1 MDVGRL
7 RMLRELADHGT
18 VGAVA
23 LVLSMTPSAVSQQLK
38 ILQREAGVPLI
49 EPDGR
54 RVRLT
59 EAGHVLVEH
68 ADAVLAALDRA
79 RAEMD
84 AYRSTPRGAVSVSFF
99 PSGAA
104 MLLAPL
110 IIRAA
115 ERGVQV
121 LGRDVDVPASRAPAQ
136 LADFDVVVVHRD
148 ERDAASWGPRF
159 EATELLREPLDVV
172 LPPAHPLADRDDVR
186 LADLADEHWIGVE
199 GGLMVDDVLNS
210 IAIVSGVQPR
220 ITQRIND
227 FRVVEELVHAGA
239 GIALMP
245 RYVKLARE
253 LVRLPITDISVARRV
268 EAITRVGAGN
278 RPSVA
283 AVLEELRAIAAGI
296 SPTADEHARA
306 RSAGPARD

>member
-1 MDVGRL
+1 MDAGRL

-23 LVLSMTPSAVSQQLK
+23 QALSMTPSAVSQQLK
-38 ILQREAGVPLI
+38 ILQREAGVTLI

-59 EAGHVLVEH
+59 DAGRVLVGH

-84 AYRSTPRGAVSVSFF
+84 AYRSTPRGTVSVSFF

-115 ERGVQV
+115 EHGVQV
-121 LGRDVDVPASRAPAQ
+121 LGRDIDVPASRAPAQ

-148 ERDAASWGPRF
+148 ERDASPWGPRF

-172 LPPAHPLADRDDVR
+172 LPPGHHLADRHQVR
-186 LADLADEHWIGVE
+186 LAELADERWIGVE

-210 IAIVSGVQPR
+210 ITILSGIRPR

-227 FRVVEELVHAGA
+227 FRVVEELVHAGT

-245 RYVKLARE
+245 RYVRLARE

-268 EAITRVGAGN
+268 EAVTRAGATA
-278 RPSVA
+278 RPAVA
-283 AVLEELRAIAAGI
+283 VVLDVLRAAAAEI
-296 SPTADEHARA
+296 S
-306 RSAGPARD
+306 SALT

>member
-1 MDVGRL
+1 MDAGRL

-18 VGAVA
+18 VAAVA
-23 LVLSMTPSAVSQQLK
+23 QVLSMTPSAVSQQLK
-38 ILQREAGVPLI
+38 ILQREAGVTLI

-59 EAGHVLVEH
+59 DAGQVLVGH

-84 AYRSTPRGAVSVSFF
+84 AYRSTPRGTVTVSFF

-110 IIRAA
+110 IVRAA
-115 ERGVQV
+115 ELGVQV
-121 LGRDVDVPASRAPAQ
+121 LGRDIDVPASRAPAQ

-148 ERDAASWGPRF
+148 ERDASPWGPRF
-159 EATELLREPLDVV
+159 EAADLLREPLDVV
-172 LPPAHPLADRDDVR
+172 LPPGHPLAGRGQVR
-186 LADLADEHWIGVE
+186 LTDLADERWIGVE

-210 IAIVSGVQPR
+210 ITILSGLQPR

-227 FRVVEELVHAGA
+227 FRVVEELVHAGT

-245 RYVKLARE
+245 RYVRLARE

-268 EAITRVGAGN
+268 EAVTRAGASA
-278 RPSVA
+278 RPAVAVVLDVLGGVA
-283 AVLEELRAIAAGI
+283 AEI
-296 SPTADEHARA
+296 S
-306 RSAGPARD
+306 SALT

>member
-1 MDVGRL
+1 MDAGRL

-18 VGAVA
+18 VAAVA
-23 LVLSMTPSAVSQQLK
+23 QVLSMTPSAVSQQLK
-38 ILQREAGVPLI
+38 ILQREAGVTLI

-59 EAGHVLVEH
+59 DAGQMLVGH
-68 ADAVLAALDRA
+68 ADAVLAALDCA

-84 AYRSTPRGAVSVSFF
+84 AYRTTPRGTVSVSFF

-110 IIRAA
+110 IIRSA

-121 LGRDVDVPASRAPAQ
+121 SGRDVDVPASRAPAQ

-148 ERDAASWGPRF
+148 ERDASPWGPRF
-159 EATELLREPLDVV
+159 QATELLREPLDVV
-172 LPPAHPLADRDDVR
+172 LPPGHR
-186 LADLADEHWIGVE
+186 LAGHDQVQLTELAEEHWIGVE

-210 IAIVSGVQPR
+210 IAILSGVSPR
-220 ITQRIND
+220 IIQRAND
-227 FRVVEELVHAGA
+227 FRVVEELVHAGI

-245 RYVKLARE
+245 RYVVLARD
-253 LVRLPITDISVARRV
+253 LVRLPISDITVARRV
-268 EAITRVGAGN
+268 EAITRAGAAA
-278 RPSVA
+278 RPAVA
-283 AVLEELRAIAAGI
+283 VVLDELAAIASDI
-296 SPTADEHARA
+296 SSAAAERDRG
-306 RSAGPARD
+306 RSTRPAPH

>member
-1 MDVGRL
+1 MDAGRL

-18 VGAVA
+18 VAAVA
-23 LVLSMTPSAVSQQLK
+23 QVLSMTPSAVSQQLK
-38 ILQREAGVPLI
+38 ILQREAGVTLI

-59 EAGHVLVEH
+59 DAGQVLVGH

-84 AYRSTPRGAVSVSFF
+84 AYRSRPRGTVSVSFF

-110 IIRAA
+110 ILRAA
-115 ERGVQV
+115 EHGVQV
-121 LGRDVDVPASRAPAQ
+121 LGRDIDVPAARGPAQ

-148 ERDAASWGPRF
+148 ERDTASWGPRF

-172 LPPAHPLADRDDVR
+172 LPPGHHLADRDQVR
-186 LADLADEHWIGVE
+186 LAELSDEHWIGVE

-210 IAIVSGVQPR
+210 IAILSGVQPR

-227 FRVVEELVHAGA
+227 FRVVEELVQVGT

-245 RYVKLARE
+245 RYVRLTRG

-268 EAITRVGAGN
+268 EAVTRAGAST
-278 RPSVA
+278 RPAVA
-283 AVLEELRAIAAGI
+283 VVLDELTGIASDI
-296 SPTADEHARA
+296 RSSTVEREHG
-306 RSAGPARD
+306 RSALPTPP

>member
-1 MDVGRL
+1 MDAGRL

-18 VGAVA
+18 VAAVA
-23 LVLSMTPSAVSQQLK
+23 EVLSMTPSAVSQQLK
-38 ILQREAGVPLI
+38 ILQREAGVTLI

-59 EAGHVLVEH
+59 DAGQVLVGH
-68 ADAVLAALDRA
+68 ADAVLAALDCA

-84 AYRSTPRGAVSVSFF
+84 AYRSTPRGTVSVSFF

-115 ERGVQV
+115 EHGVQV
-121 LGRDVDVPASRAPAQ
+121 LGRDIDVPASRAPAQ

-148 ERDAASWGPRF
+148 ERDASSWGPRF
-159 EATELLREPLDVV
+159 ESTELLREPLDVI
-172 LPPAHPLADRDDVR
+172 LPPGHRLAGRAQVR
-186 LADLADEHWIGVE
+186 LADLADEPWLGVE

-210 IAIVSGVQPR
+210 ITILSGVQPR
-220 ITQRIND
+220 IIQRIND
-227 FRVVEELVHAGA
+227 FRVVEELVHAGT

-245 RYVKLARE
+245 RYVRLARK
-253 LVRLPITDISVARRV
+253 LVRLPIIDISVARRV
-268 EAITRVGAGN
+268 EAVTRSGATA
-278 RPSVA
+278 RPAVA
-283 AVLEELRAIAAGI
+283 VVLDELRAIAAEV
-296 SPTADEHARA
+296 S
-306 RSAGPARD
+306 SALT

>member
-1 MDVGRL
+1 MDAGRL

-18 VGAVA
+18 VAAVA
-23 LVLSMTPSAVSQQLK
+23 QVLSMTPSAVSQQLK

-49 EPDGR
+49 EPEGR

-59 EAGHVLVEH
+59 DAGQVLVGH

-79 RAEMD
+79 RSEMD
-84 AYRSTPRGAVSVSFF
+84 AYRSTPRGTVSVSFF

-110 IIRAA
+110 VIRAA
-115 ERGVQV
+115 ERGVHV
-121 LGRDVDVPASRAPAQ
+121 LGRDIDVPASRAPAQ

-148 ERDAASWGPRF
+148 ERDPASWGPRF
-159 EATELLREPLDVV
+159 EAEELLREPLDVV
-172 LPPAHPLADRDDVR
+172 VPAGHCLAGRGRVR
-186 LADLADEHWIGVE
+186 LADLADERWIGVE

-210 IAIVSGVQPR
+210 IATLSGVQPR

-227 FRVVEELVHAGA
+227 FRVVEELVQVGT

-245 RYVKLARE
+245 RYVRLTRD
-253 LVRLPITDISVARRV
+253 LVRLPITDIPVARRV
-268 EAITRVGAGN
+268 EAVTRAGAST
-278 RPSVA
+278 RPAVN
-283 AVLEELRAIAAGI
+283 AVLEELRAIAADI
-296 SPTADEHARA
+296 SSTA
-306 RSAGPARD
+306 G

>member
-1 MDVGRL
+1 MDAGRL

-18 VGAVA
+18 VAAVA
-23 LVLSMTPSAVSQQLK
+23 QVLSMTPSAVSQQLK

-49 EPDGR
+49 EPEGR

-59 EAGHVLVEH
+59 DAGQVLVGH

-79 RAEMD
+79 RSEMD
-84 AYRSTPRGAVSVSFF
+84 AYRRTPRGTVSVSLF

-110 IIRAA
+110 VIRAA

-148 ERDAASWGPRF
+148 DRDPASWGPRF
-159 EATELLREPLDVV
+159 EAEELLREPLDVV
-172 LPPAHPLADRDDVR
+172 VPAGHSLAGRGQVR
-186 LADLADEHWIGVE
+186 LADLADERWIGVE

-210 IAIVSGVQPR
+210 IATLSGVQPR
-220 ITQRIND
+220 IAQRIND
-227 FRVVEELVHAGA
+227 FRVVEELVQVGT

-245 RYVKLARE
+245 RYVRLTRD
-253 LVRLPITDISVARRV
+253 LVRLPITDIPVARRV
-268 EAITRVGAGN
+268 EAVTRTGAST
-278 RPSVA
+278 RPAVN
-283 AVLEELRAIAAGI
+283 AVLEELRAIAADV
-296 SPTADEHARA
+296 SSTA
-306 RSAGPARD
+306 G

>member
-1 MDVGRL
+1 
-7 RMLRELADHGT
+7 MLRELADHGT
-18 VGAVA
+18 VAAVA
-23 LVLSMTPSAVSQQLK
+23 QVLSMTPSAVSQQLK
-38 ILQREAGVPLI
+38 ILQREAGVTLI

-59 EAGHVLVEH
+59 DAGQVLVGH

-84 AYRSTPRGAVSVSFF
+84 AYRSTPRGTVSVSFF

-115 ERGVQV
+115 ERGVHV
-121 LGRDVDVPASRAPAQ
+121 LGRDIDVPASRAPAQ

-148 ERDAASWGPRF
+148 EHDASPWGPRF
-159 EATELLREPLDVV
+159 ESTELLREPLDVV
-172 LPPAHPLADRDDVR
+172 LPPGHHLAGRDQVR
-186 LADLADEHWIGVE
+186 LTELADEPWIGVE

-210 IAIVSGVQPR
+210 IAILSGVRPR

-239 GIALMP
+239 GVALMP
-245 RYVKLARE
+245 RYVRLARE
-253 LVRLPITDISVARRV
+253 LVRLPITDISMARRV
-268 EAITRVGAGN
+268 EAITRTGTST
-278 RPSVA
+278 RPAVA
-283 AVLEELRAIAAGI
+283 AVLEELRTIAADI
-296 SPTADEHARA
+296 SAATVGHAAGLSA
-306 RSAGPARD
+306 RPARD

>member
-1 MDVGRL
+1 MDAGRL

-18 VGAVA
+18 VAAVA
-23 LVLSMTPSAVSQQLK
+23 QVLSMTPSAVSQQLK

-49 EPDGR
+49 EPEGR

-59 EAGHVLVEH
+59 DAGQVLVGH

-79 RAEMD
+79 RNEMD
-84 AYRSTPRGAVSVSFF
+84 SYRSTPRGTVSVSFF

-110 IIRAA
+110 VIRAA

-148 ERDAASWGPRF
+148 ERDPASWGPRF
-159 EATELLREPLDVV
+159 EAEELLREPLDVV
-172 LPPAHPLADRDDVR
+172 VPAGHSLAGRGQVR
-186 LADLADEHWIGVE
+186 LADLADERWIGVE

-210 IAIVSGVQPR
+210 IATLSGVQPR

-227 FRVVEELVHAGA
+227 FRVVEELVQAGT

-245 RYVKLARE
+245 RYVRLTRD
-253 LVRLPITDISVARRV
+253 LVRLTITDIPVARRV
-268 EAITRVGAGN
+268 EAVTRVGAN
-278 RPSVA
+278 TRPAVN
-283 AVLEELRAIAAGI
+283 AVLEDLRAIAADI
-296 SPTADEHARA
+296 SSTA
-306 RSAGPARD
+306 G

>member
-1 MDVGRL
+1 MDAGRL

-18 VGAVA
+18 VAAVA
-23 LVLSMTPSAVSQQLK
+23 QVLSMTPSAVSQQLK
-38 ILQREAGVPLI
+38 ILQREAGVALI

-59 EAGHVLVEH
+59 DAGQVLVGH

-84 AYRSTPRGAVSVSFF
+84 AYRSTPRGTVSVSFF

-115 ERGVQV
+115 EHGVQV
-121 LGRDVDVPASRAPAQ
+121 LGRDIDVPAARAPVQ

-148 ERDAASWGPRF
+148 ERDASPWGPRF

-172 LPPAHPLADRDDVR
+172 LPPGHHLADRDQVR
-186 LADLADEHWIGVE
+186 LTDLAEERWIGVE

-210 IAIVSGVQPR
+210 ITILSGIRPR
-220 ITQRIND
+220 IIQRIND
-227 FRVVEELVHAGA
+227 FRVVEELVHAGT

-245 RYVKLARE
+245 RYVRLARA

-268 EAITRVGAGN
+268 EAVTRAGAVA
-278 RPSVA
+278 RPAVAVVLDQLGAVA
-283 AVLEELRAIAAGI
+283 AEI
-296 SPTADEHARA
+296 S
-306 RSAGPARD
+306 SAVR

>member
-1 MDVGRL
+1 MDAGRL

-18 VGAVA
+18 VAAVA
-23 LVLSMTPSAVSQQLK
+23 HVLSMTPSAVSQQLK
-38 ILQREAGVPLI
+38 ILQREAGVTLI
-49 EPDGR
+49 EPAGR

-59 EAGHVLVEH
+59 DAGQVLVGH

-84 AYRSTPRGAVSVSFF
+84 AYRSTPHGTVSVSFF

-115 ERGVQV
+115 ERGVHV
-121 LGRDVDVPASRAPAQ
+121 VGRDVDVPASRAPAQ
-136 LADFDVVVVHRD
+136 LADFDIVVVHRD
-148 ERDAASWGPRF
+148 ERDASPWGPRF
-159 EATELLREPLDVV
+159 ESTELLREPLDVV
-172 LPPAHPLADRDDVR
+172 LPPGHHLAGLGQVR
-186 LADLADEHWIGVE
+186 LTELADEPWIGVE

-210 IAIVSGVQPR
+210 IAILSGVQPR

-227 FRVVEELVHAGA
+227 FRVVEELVHAGT

-245 RYVKLARE
+245 RYVRLARE
-253 LVRLPITDISVARRV
+253 LVRLPITDISMARRV
-268 EAITRVGAGN
+268 EAVTRAGAGT
-278 RPSVA
+278 RPAVA
-283 AVLEELRAIAAGI
+283 AVLEQLRTIAAGI
-296 SPTADEHARA
+296 SAATAGHGPG
-306 RSAGPARD
+306 RSARPARD

>member
-1 MDVGRL
+1 
-7 RMLRELADHGT
+7 MLRELADHGT
-18 VGAVA
+18 VAAVA
-23 LVLSMTPSAVSQQLK
+23 QVLSMTPSAVSQQLK
-38 ILQREAGVPLI
+38 ILQREAGVTLI

-59 EAGHVLVEH
+59 DAGQVLVGH

-84 AYRSTPRGAVSVSFF
+84 AYRSTPRGTVTVSFF

-110 IIRAA
+110 IVQAA
-115 ERGVQV
+115 EHGVQV

-148 ERDAASWGPRF
+148 ECDASPWGQRF
-159 EATELLREPLDVV
+159 EAIELLREPLDVV
-172 LPPAHPLADRDDVR
+172 LPPGHDLAGRGQVR
-186 LADLADEHWIGVE
+186 LTDLADERWIGVE

-210 IAIVSGVQPR
+210 ITILSGIQPR

-227 FRVVEELVHAGA
+227 FRVVEELVNAGT

-245 RYVKLARE
+245 RYVRLARE

-268 EAITRVGAGN
+268 EAVTRAGATA
-278 RPSVA
+278 RPAVAVVLDVLGRVA
-283 AVLEELRAIAAGI
+283 AEI
-296 SPTADEHARA
+296 SSVPR
-306 RSAGPARD
+306 

>member
-1 MDVGRL
+1 
-7 RMLRELADHGT
+7 MLRELADHGT
-18 VGAVA
+18 VAAVA
-23 LVLSMTPSAVSQQLK
+23 QVLSMTPSAVSQQLK
-38 ILQREAGVPLI
+38 ILQREAGVTLI

-59 EAGHVLVEH
+59 DAGQVLVGH

-84 AYRSTPRGAVSVSFF
+84 AYRSTPRGTVSVSFF

-110 IIRAA
+110 ILRAA
-115 ERGVQV
+115 EQGVQV
-121 LGRDVDVPASRAPAQ
+121 LGRDIDVPAARAPAQ

-148 ERDAASWGPRF
+148 ERDASPWGPRF

-172 LPPAHPLADRDDVR
+172 LPPGHHLAGRDQVR
-186 LADLADEHWIGVE
+186 LTDLAEECWIGVE

-210 IAIVSGVQPR
+210 VTILSGIRPR
-220 ITQRIND
+220 IIQRIND
-227 FRVVEELVHAGA
+227 FRVVEELVHAGT

-245 RYVKLARE
+245 RYVRLARA

-268 EAITRVGAGN
+268 EAVTRAGAVA
-278 RPSVA
+278 RPAVA
-283 AVLEELRAIAAGI
+283 VVLDQLGAVATEI
-296 SPTADEHARA
+296 S
-306 RSAGPARD
+306 SAVT

>member
-1 MDVGRL
+1 MDAGRL

-18 VGAVA
+18 VAAVA
-23 LVLSMTPSAVSQQLK
+23 QVLSMTPSAVSQQLK

-49 EPDGR
+49 EPEGR

-59 EAGHVLVEH
+59 DAGQVLVGH

-79 RAEMD
+79 RSEMD
-84 AYRSTPRGAVSVSFF
+84 AYRSTPRGTVSVSFF

-110 IIRAA
+110 VIRAA

-148 ERDAASWGPRF
+148 ERDPASWGPRF
-159 EATELLREPLDVV
+159 EAEELLREPLDVV
-172 LPPAHPLADRDDVR
+172 VPAGHRFAGRDQVR
-186 LADLADEHWIGVE
+186 LADLADERWIGVE

-210 IAIVSGVQPR
+210 IAILSGVQPR

-227 FRVVEELVHAGA
+227 FRVVEELVQVGA

-245 RYVKLARE
+245 RYVRLTRE

-268 EAITRVGAGN
+268 EAVTRTGAAA
-278 RPSVA
+278 RPAVSV
-283 AVLEELRAIAAGI
+283 VLEELAAIG
-296 SPTADEHARA
+296 ADIP
-306 RSAGPARD
+306 SATVPD

>member
-1 MDVGRL
+1 MDAGRL

-18 VGAVA
+18 VAAVA
-23 LVLSMTPSAVSQQLK
+23 RALSMTPSAVSQQLK
-38 ILQREAGVPLI
+38 ILQREAGVTLI

-59 EAGHVLVEH
+59 DAGQMLVGH

-84 AYRSTPRGAVSVSFF
+84 AYRSTPHGTVSVSFF

-115 ERGVQV
+115 ERGVHV
-121 LGRDVDVPASRAPAQ
+121 RGRDVDVPASRAPAQ

-148 ERDAASWGPRF
+148 ERALSTWGPRF
-159 EATELLREPLDVV
+159 EATPLLREPLDVL
-172 LPPAHPLADRDDVR
+172 LPPHHHLAAHGQVR
-186 LADLADEHWIGVE
+186 LAELADEHWIGVE

-210 IAIVSGVQPR
+210 IAILSGVQPR
-220 ITQRIND
+220 ISQRIND
-227 FRVVEELVHAGA
+227 FRVVEELVHAGT

-245 RYVKLARE
+245 RYVRLARD
-253 LVRLPITDISVARRV
+253 LVRVPITDITLARQV
-268 EAITRVGAGN
+268 EAITRAGART
-278 RPSVA
+278 RPAVA
-283 AVLEELRAIAAGI
+283 AVLDELVAAAAEIAM
-296 SPTADEHARA
+296 P
-306 RSAGPARD
+306 

>member
-1 MDVGRL
+1 MDAGRL

-18 VGAVA
+18 VAAVA
-23 LVLSMTPSAVSQQLK
+23 QVLSMTPSAVSQQLK

-59 EAGHVLVEH
+59 DAGQVLVGH

-79 RAEMD
+79 RSEMD
-84 AYRSTPRGAVSVSFF
+84 AYRSTPRGTVSVSFF

-110 IIRAA
+110 VIRAA

-148 ERDAASWGPRF
+148 ERDPASWGPRF
-159 EATELLREPLDVV
+159 EAEELLREPLDVV
-172 LPPAHPLADRDDVR
+172 VPAGHRFAGRDQVR
-186 LADLADEHWIGVE
+186 LADLADERWIGVE

-210 IAIVSGVQPR
+210 IAILSGVQPR

-227 FRVVEELVHAGA
+227 FRVVEELVQVGA

-245 RYVKLARE
+245 RYVRLTRE

-268 EAITRVGAGN
+268 EAVTRTGAAA
-278 RPSVA
+278 RPAISV
-283 AVLEELRAIAAGI
+283 VLEELAAIG
-296 SPTADEHARA
+296 ADIP
-306 RSAGPARD
+306 SATVPD

>member
-1 MDVGRL
+1 MDAGRL

-18 VGAVA
+18 VAAVA
-23 LVLSMTPSAVSQQLK
+23 QVLSMTPSAVSQQLK

-59 EAGHVLVEH
+59 DAGQVLVGH

-84 AYRSTPRGAVSVSFF
+84 AYRGTPRGTVSVSFF

-110 IIRAA
+110 LIRASGH
-115 ERGVQV
+115 GVQV
-121 LGRDVDVPASRAPAQ
+121 LGRDIDVPASRAPAQ
-136 LADFDVVVVHRD
+136 LADFDIVVVHRD
-148 ERDAASWGPRF
+148 ERDTASWGPRF
-159 EATELLREPLDVV
+159 ESTELLREPLDVV
-172 LPPAHPLADRDDVR
+172 LPPGHHLAGRDQVR
-186 LADLADEHWIGVE
+186 LADLSDEHWIGVE

-210 IAIVSGVQPR
+210 IATLSGVQPR

-227 FRVVEELVHAGA
+227 FRVVEELVQGGA

-245 RYVKLARE
+245 RYVRLARK

-268 EAITRVGAGN
+268 EAVTRAGAGT
-278 RPSVA
+278 RPAVS
-283 AVLEELRAIAAGI
+283 AVLEDLRAIAADI
-296 SPTADEHARA
+296 SSTAAGHVRG
-306 RSAGPARD
+306 RSARPARD

>member
-1 MDVGRL
+1 MDAGRL

-18 VGAVA
+18 VAAVA
-23 LVLSMTPSAVSQQLK
+23 QVLSMTPSAVSQQLK

-49 EPDGR
+49 EPEGR

-59 EAGHVLVEH
+59 DAGQILVGH

-79 RAEMD
+79 RSEMD
-84 AYRSTPRGAVSVSFF
+84 AYRSTPRGTVSVSFF

-110 IIRAA
+110 VIRAA
-115 ERGVQV
+115 ERGVHV
-121 LGRDVDVPASRAPAQ
+121 LGRDIDVPASRAPAQ

-148 ERDAASWGPRF
+148 ERDPASWGPRF
-159 EATELLREPLDVV
+159 EAEELLREPLDVV
-172 LPPAHPLADRDDVR
+172 VPAGHCLAGRGRVR
-186 LADLADEHWIGVE
+186 LADLADERWIGVE

-210 IAIVSGVQPR
+210 IATLSGVQPR

-227 FRVVEELVHAGA
+227 FRVVEELVQVGT

-245 RYVKLARE
+245 RYVRLTRD
-253 LVRLPITDISVARRV
+253 LVRLPITDIPVARRV
-268 EAITRVGAGN
+268 EAVTRTGAST
-278 RPSVA
+278 RPAVN
-283 AVLEELRAIAAGI
+283 AVLEELRAIAADI
-296 SPTADEHARA
+296 SSTA
-306 RSAGPARD
+306 G

>member
-1 MDVGRL
+1 
-7 RMLRELADHGT
+7 MLRELADHGT
-18 VGAVA
+18 VAAVA
-23 LVLSMTPSAVSQQLK
+23 QALSMTPSAVSQQLK
-38 ILQREAGVPLI
+38 ILQREAGVTLI

-59 EAGHVLVEH
+59 DAGQVLVGH
-68 ADAVLAALDRA
+68 ADTVLAALDRA
-79 RAEMD
+79 KAEMD
-84 AYRSTPRGAVSVSFF
+84 AYRSTPRGTVSVSFF

-110 IIRAA
+110 ISRTA

-148 ERDAASWGPRF
+148 ERDASPWGPRF
-159 EATELLREPLDVV
+159 EATELLREPLDIV
-172 LPPAHPLADRDDVR
+172 LPPGHHLAGRGQVE
-186 LADLADEHWIGVE
+186 LADLPDEQWIGVE

-210 IAIVSGVQPR
+210 IATRSGVQPR
-220 ITQRIND
+220 IAQRIND
-227 FRVVEELVHAGA
+227 FRVVEELVNAGT

-245 RYVKLARE
+245 RYVILARD

-268 EAITRVGAGN
+268 EAITRAGASA
-278 RPSVA
+278 RPAVA
-283 AVLEELRAIAAGI
+283 AVIDELREIAAAI
-296 SPTADEHARA
+296 SSTTGALDRG
-306 RSAGPARD
+306 RSAQPARD